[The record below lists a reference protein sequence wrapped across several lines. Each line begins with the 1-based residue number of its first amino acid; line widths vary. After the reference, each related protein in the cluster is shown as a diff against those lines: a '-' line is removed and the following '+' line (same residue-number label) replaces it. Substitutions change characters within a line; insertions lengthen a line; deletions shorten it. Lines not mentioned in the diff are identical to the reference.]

1 MSLHEGGAVLPLRIL
16 LLLCLALSLMT
27 LTAAAAAPQI
37 TADRFAVHTDA
48 ASGEKKLRLVVDLNE
63 PVQPSASL
71 SGQVLTLDFKGAKLA
86 VNAGLK
92 KLDGSIAVNRT
103 LSSVNSGVRLSIN
116 LGNPITAD
124 DYKVFVLPA
133 STSASKTYRVV
144 IDITP
149 AASPPIKRNYQ
160 FTPGLKGKTIVIDPG
175 HGGSDPGA
183 IGKMRIMEKNVA
195 FAISLK
201 LRDILQAGGAKLIMT
216 RNLDRDV
223 FGANASGPDELGA
236 RAAIGNNNNADIL
249 LSIHA
254 NSFRDPSVGGT
265 STYYYG
271 PSPYSRLLA
280 QTVQDGAVK
289 TGGLDDRGIYSAN
302 FYVLRRTLMPAVL
315 VETAFISNPTEEA
328 LLNNP
333 QFQQRLAQG
342 IADGIANFF
351 NQAAT
356 MGR

>member
-1 MSLHEGGAVLPLRIL
+1 MPLRIFF
-16 LLLCLALSLMT
+16 LLCLVLSLT
-27 LTAAAAAPQI
+27 ICGAAEAAPQI

-48 ASGEKKLRLVVDLNE
+48 VDGGKKLRLAVDLSE
-63 PVQPSASL
+63 PLQPSVSL
-71 SGQVLTLDFKGAKLA
+71 SGQNLVLEFKGASLA
-86 VNAGLK
+86 VQDGVK
-92 KLDGSIAVNRT
+92 RLDGRIAVNRT
-103 LSSVNSGVRLSIN
+103 LSRSNDGVRLNIK
-116 LGNPITAD
+116 LAAPISD
-124 DYKVFVLPA
+124 NDYKVFILPA
-133 STSASKTYRVV
+133 STSASKTSRAV

-149 AASPPIKRNYQ
+149 AAPSPERSYN

-183 IGKMRIMEKNVA
+183 IGKTGVREKNVA
-195 FAISLK
+195 LAVSLK

-216 RNLDRDV
+216 RTTDRDV
-223 FGANASGPDELGA
+223 FAANASGSDELGA
-236 RAAIGNNNNADIL
+236 RAAIGNNNNADL
-249 LSIHA
+249 LISIHA
-254 NSFRDPSVGGT
+254 NSFRDPDVKGT
-265 STYYYG
+265 SVYYYG
-271 PSPYSRLLA
+271 QSPYSRLLA
-280 QTVQDGAVK
+280 QTVQYGAVK
-289 TGGLDDRGIYSAN
+289 NGGLSDRGIYPAN

-315 VETAFISNPTEEA
+315 VETAFISNPAEEA